1 MAMTLDQY
9 LGYKGFTQNDD
20 GNYQTPRGGEDGY
33 QGLSLQETTNY
44 YNQNASS
51 PFLGT
56 KYGETYTPEFSK
68 ALHGTAGYIAPDL
81 GTGWGMGGGRE
92 SLAGL
97 DEFYASQQST
107 DEEGRVQGTAT
118 KATPEALAARAAFE
132 AKYPGYRQVSPEEV
146 RFQNGQIGLKQA
158 GPSVGRYIEG
168 PFQSQV
174 KYDPEFGYVVPVRS
188 GAVAGGKGGGYGPLL
203 AMAAMAFGAPYLTE
217 ALAVGGTAAA
227 GTTAA
232 ATGAELAAA
241 GNWAALDAMAG
252 VVPGATYGAEA
263 AVLGAGATE
272 TAITLGSEAPW
283 WATPELGGTFAAPS
297 ALAGSEAALGSLL
310 PGAGALSLSAG
321 AGIAEGIGSGG
332 EWVSGSDLAQG
343 DPWAGGATQ
352 AGAPVVE
359 MGRQAALGDM
369 LRLGGIGSFSGLN
382 NGSTAL
388 QALQRITSG
397 QGGANDYL
405 SMVGPAMSIG
415 SGIYG
420 MSQADQLRK
429 RSEEA
434 ARTANPWGTSGGQN
448 VAIQQLMALMQNPG
462 SLMSDPGY
470 KARMM
475 GVERQN
481 AKYGAGSGNMA
492 VAAAN
497 ASGDYYGQRLMQLGQ
512 LAGAPGNPG
521 GAAQIGL
528 GGYQAANQLTGQ
540 SLASIGYGVNS
551 AIGGSATMSL
561 PPAVRQWMLS
571 QGMVA

>member
-174 KYDPEFGYVVPVRS
+174 KYDPEFGYVVPVGS

-263 AVLGAGATE
+263 AVLGAGGLTAE
-272 TAITLGSEAPW
+272 TA
-283 WATPELGGTFAAPS
+283 
-297 ALAGSEAALGSLL
+297 AALGS
-310 PGAGALSLSAG
+310 PW
-321 AGIAEGIGSGG
+321 G
-332 EWVSGSDLAQG
+332 EV
-343 DPWAGGATQ
+343 AGGLTQ

-359 MGRQAALGDM
+359 TGRQAGLADM

-434 ARTANPWGTSGGQN
+434 ARTANPWGTSGGQS

-551 AIGGSATMSL
+551 ATGGSATMSL
-561 PPAVRQWMLS
+561 PPAVRQWLLS